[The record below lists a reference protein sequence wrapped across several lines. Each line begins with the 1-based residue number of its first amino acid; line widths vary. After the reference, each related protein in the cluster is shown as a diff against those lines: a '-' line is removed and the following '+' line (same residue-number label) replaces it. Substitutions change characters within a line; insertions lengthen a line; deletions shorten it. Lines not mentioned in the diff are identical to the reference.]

1 MIVADDDPFARRIIR
16 SALQDAGLIV
26 VAEAGTG
33 SQAVELTLF
42 YEPDV
47 VLMDVV
53 MPELDGISATRKI
66 IKDRPDQKVILLTS
80 ADDDVGIAGL
90 SAGASGFLNK
100 NVDVDALPRA
110 IAGALAG
117 EAAISR
123 SMGTLLVEKLRQ
135 RPSEGLTGM
144 RPVRSNLTARE
155 WEVLDLVCERKTT
168 DQIAGELFLSSE
180 TVRSHVKAISPQARR
195 ELSRRGRGGRQ
206 PRARVRLTDAG
217 SDRARRPGGRAL
229 PLARIRE
236 SLRGATTCQSHAW
249 VSRTIRARDPSR
261 PRAVQSAP
269 RR

>member
-90 SAGASGFLNK
+90 SAGAYGFLNK

-155 WEVLDLVCERKTT
+155 WEVLDLLCERKTT

-180 TVRSHVKAISPQARR
+180 TVRSHVKAILRK
-195 ELSRRGRGGRQ
+195 LGVNSRDE
-206 PRARVRLTDAG
+206 AVAVANRVRASG
-217 SDRARRPGGRAL
+217 
-229 PLARIRE
+229 
-236 SLRGATTCQSHAW
+236 
-249 VSRTIRARDPSR
+249 
-261 PRAVQSAP
+261 
-269 RR
+269 